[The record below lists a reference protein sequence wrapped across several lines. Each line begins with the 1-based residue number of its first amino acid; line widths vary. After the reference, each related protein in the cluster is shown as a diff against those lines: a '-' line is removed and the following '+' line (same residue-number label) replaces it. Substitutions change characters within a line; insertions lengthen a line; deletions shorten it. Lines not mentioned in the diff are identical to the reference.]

1 MKAGRI
7 TVSTRHF
14 EVKDVPTPE
23 AGEGQ
28 VRIKVKAAG
37 VCLSDVHFLDGTL
50 KPGYLQGDE
59 VSLGHEVAGI
69 VDQVGAGVSTAR
81 VGDRV
86 LIIAGERNERGQI
99 TTLGFD
105 YDGGYAEYLVAKESL
120 VVKIPETLSF
130 EEAAI
135 IPDAVS
141 TPWAAISSTANISAG
156 EAVVVFGIGGL
167 GFHAVQLLKM
177 LGCRKIVAVD
187 PRVDARERALEIGA
201 DFAFD
206 PGDEEL
212 KRHRGVDAAFDFA
225 GVGAVRK
232 QALSLLGERGRLVIV
247 GIANEPITIPNDMAF
262 TYMRTQILGHYGS
275 EPHHTKELVEFAASG
290 RLDLSR
296 SISEILPLEDAA
308 IALERLEKKIGSPI
322 RIILRP

>member
-69 VDQVGAGVSTAR
+69 VDQLGAGVSTVQ

>member
-1 MKAGRI
+1 MRAGRI

-14 EVKDVPTPE
+14 EVKDVPRPE
-23 AGEGQ
+23 AGLGQ
-28 VRIKVKAAG
+28 VRIKVEAAG

-59 VSLGHEVAGI
+59 VTLGHEVAGV
-69 VDQVGAGVSTAR
+69 VDQVGAEVEGIAI
-81 VGDRV
+81 GDRV
-86 LIIAGERNERGQI
+86 LIIGGERNEGGQI

-105 YDGGYAEYLVAKESL
+105 HDGGFAEYLIAKKSL

-141 TPWAAISSTANISAG
+141 TPWAAISTTAKINPG
-156 EAVVVFGIGGL
+156 ESVAVFGIGGL

-177 LGCRKIVAVD
+177 VSCKKIVAID
-187 PRVDARERALEIGA
+187 PRPDARKRALEIGA
-201 DFAFD
+201 DVAFD
-206 PGDEEL
+206 PSDEEL
-212 KRHRGVDAAFDFA
+212 KRHRGLSAAFDFA
-225 GVGAVRK
+225 GVAPVRK
-232 QALSLLGERGRLVIV
+232 QALSLLGEAGRLVIV

-275 EPHHTKELVEFAASG
+275 EPHHTRELVEFNAAG
-290 RLDLSR
+290 KLDLSR
-296 SISEILPLEDAA
+296 SISEVLPLEDAA
-308 IALERLEKKIGSPI
+308 LALERLEKKIGNPI